1 MKNKNIIILEK
12 QEKKWNEG
20 ELSPRPFILDLK
32 KIAKL
37 KKLVQFAFG
46 QSYRDE
52 MGFEIINSKNITQL
66 KNLRDIN
73 LDHNKFKIEDL
84 NYIKKITV
92 DPRDDF
98 LKKCKNK
105 DKSIRSEYS
114 LNEKNKAIY
123 DKLDREIKFGNFYHY
138 ERTWNN
144 QSISVILKERKNKN
158 KK

>member
-1 MKNKNIIILEK
+1 MGIKH
-12 QEKKWNEG
+12 
-20 ELSPRPFILDLK
+20 P
-32 KIAKL
+32 
-37 KKLVQFAFG
+37 QFAFA
-46 QSYRDE
+46 QSYRDD
-52 MGFEIINSKNITQL
+52 MGFKIVNSKSITKL

-73 LDHNKFKIEDL
+73 IDNKKFDTEDL

-114 LNEKNKAIY
+114 LSEKDKAIY

-144 QSISVILKERKNKN
+144 QSISVILKERNNKNNKN